1 MGRVRHELPPAP
13 APADPDPRAP
23 PTLTIPPTERCPFRF
38 ARPAAA
44 LSSTNAFSRSAPAGM
59 VKGTFIAERNVGST
73 GQR

>member
-1 MGRVRHELPPAP
+1 MGRVRHEF
-13 APADPDPRAP
+13 PRRRP
-23 PTLTIPPTERCPFRF
+23 QPTPTPILTIPPTERCPFRF

-44 LSSTNAFSRSAPAGM
+44 LSSTNAFSRSALAGM